1 MPPHTRSQRRRQN
14 ARQPRPTASAEATS
28 RAPSTSTTVPLDNP
42 IEMPVELPARPAV
55 SASTRPPATRR
66 RVISRP
72 APEPV
77 DYSKDYAAARIDLRR
92 IAIWAVLLFVVMI
105 ALKFSGLV

>member
-14 ARQPRPTASAEATS
+14 ARQPRPTASAEAAS
-28 RAPSTSTTVPLDNP
+28 RAPITGTTVNLENP
-42 IEMPVELPARPAV
+42 IEMPVEVPARAPV

-72 APEPV
+72 ALEPV
-77 DYSKDYAAARIDLRR
+77 DYGKDYTAARIDLRR
-92 IAIWAVLLFVVMI
+92 IAIWAVLLFEVMI